1 MKQKVLEL
9 LEYIESKNS
18 HGRVKLFEKCMQ
30 LGLGKSDFAQT
41 IYKGPTSVG
50 KTVVKG
56 ILLYSLVNKLK
67 D

>member
-1 MKQKVLEL
+1 MKAKVVEL
-9 LEYIESKNS
+9 LLYIESKNS
-18 HGRVKLFEKCMQ
+18 HGRVKLYDKCVQ
-30 LGLGKSDFAQT
+30 LGLQNSDFAKT
-41 IYKGPTSVG
+41 IYNGPTSVG